1 MNLDNRLG
9 IVVLVLVAIVGAVMM
24 ADSFIPGGIMSL
36 IK

>member
-9 IVVLVLVAIVGAVMM
+9 IVVLVLVAIVGVVMM